1 MKILIGQSYFRVL
14 DPKELQRNM
23 PYPPLGSLYAATIL
37 KQQNHDV
44 IFFDAMLSKST
55 NEFVEKIK
63 NETPD
68 LLIIYDDE
76 FNYLSKMCLSNMRSA
91 ALFFITTAKELS
103 IPVLIYSSDATD
115 FSKPYLLAG
124 CDAIIYGEGE
134 VTLSEAVRSI
144 EIKKFNTDKRTI
156 NGLKFRQYGNVFLT
170 PQRKL
175 ITELDL
181 LPDPDYSFVNIEL
194 YKKIWNTNHNYFSL
208 NISTTRGCPYKCNWC
223 AKPLYG
229 RSYTSRSPQRV
240 VSQINELKLKYG
252 IDHIWITDDIF
263 GLKTNWIK
271 EFSEEM
277 KRTGV
282 KIRYKCLSRPVFL
295 LKGNAIPE
303 LKNSGCETIWIGAES
318 GSQKILEG
326 MDKGTTVKQIYEAA
340 DKIHEAGMEA
350 AFFIQFGY
358 ANENWE
364 DIKLTRQMI
373 RECMPEDI
381 GISVSY
387 PLPGTVF
394 YERVK
399 KKMEFKTNWKDSDD
413 LDMIFNGT
421 FERNFYRLLHRM
433 VHYEYRTIQIIKRK
447 EYKRIIYLIYFL
459 GKFLFF
465 RIKLNKY
472 LGKANPMDTIRAKID
487 IQSYDYSA

>member
-282 KIRYKCLSRPVFL
+282 KIRYKCLSRPDTSF
-295 LKGNAIPE
+295 
-303 LKNSGCETIWIGAES
+303 
-318 GSQKILEG
+318 
-326 MDKGTTVKQIYEAA
+326 
-340 DKIHEAGMEA
+340 
-350 AFFIQFGY
+350 
-358 ANENWE
+358 
-364 DIKLTRQMI
+364 
-373 RECMPEDI
+373 
-381 GISVSY
+381 
-387 PLPGTVF
+387 
-394 YERVK
+394 
-399 KKMEFKTNWKDSDD
+399 
-413 LDMIFNGT
+413 
-421 FERNFYRLLHRM
+421 
-433 VHYEYRTIQIIKRK
+433 KRK
-447 EYKRIIYLIYFL
+447 RDS
-459 GKFLFF
+459 G
-465 RIKLNKY
+465 
-472 LGKANPMDTIRAKID
+472 A
-487 IQSYDYSA
+487 

>member
-37 KQQNHDV
+37 KQQDHEI
-44 IFFDAMLSKST
+44 IFFDAMMSENT
-55 NEFVEKIK
+55 EEFVDRIK
-63 NETPD
+63 NVAPD

-76 FNYLSKMCLSNMRSA
+76 FNYLTKMCLSNMRSA
-91 ALFFITTAKELS
+91 AISFIKTAKELS
-103 IPVLIYSSDATD
+103 IPVLMYSSDATD

-134 VTLSEAVRSI
+134 LTLNEAVRSFYDN
-144 EIKKFNTDKRTI
+144 KFNTHKETI
-156 NGLKFRQYGNVFLT
+156 NGLKFNKDGNVFLT
-170 PQRKL
+170 PPRKL
-175 ITELDL
+175 INELDL
-181 LPDPDYSFVNIEL
+181 LPDPDYSFVDIGQ
-194 YKKIWNTNHNYFSL
+194 YKEIWNINHNYFSI
-208 NISTTRGCPYKCNWC
+208 NISTTRGCPYSCNWC

-240 VSQINELKLKYG
+240 VSQIDELKDKYG

-271 EFSEEM
+271 EFSDEM

-282 KIRYKCLSRPVFL
+282 NIRYKCLSRPDLL

-318 GSQKILEG
+318 GSQKILDG
-326 MDKGTTVKQIYEAA
+326 MDKGTTVNQIYEAA
-340 DKIHEAGMEA
+340 DKIHKAGMEA

-358 ANENWE
+358 TNESWE

-399 KKMEFKTNWKDSDD
+399 KQMEVKTNWKDSDD
-413 LDMIFNGT
+413 VDMIFNGT
-421 FERNFYRLLHRM
+421 FESNFYRLLHKM
-433 VHYEYRTIQIIKRK
+433 VHYEYRTVQIIKLK
-447 EYKRIIYLIYFL
+447 EYKRIIYLIYFF
-459 GKFLFF
+459 GKFIFN

-472 LGKANPMDTIRAKID
+472 LRKANPMHAIRAKIN